1 MKEPGIAGLI
11 GGMGPEATVDLMRR
25 VIRATPAEDDADH
38 VHMIVD
44 NNPRV
49 PSRIRALIEGDGE
62 SPVPC
67 LREMARRLETHG
79 AHFLAIPCNSAHA
92 YFDEIAS
99 AVSIPVLHMIRLTV
113 EAVADECPGLRF
125 VGVLASSAVLTTGL
139 YEEAF
144 RRAGVEVLYPR
155 ESLQGRIMQAIREI
169 KAGGLGAAG
178 EEAILE
184 AARDLQERGAG
195 ALVVACTELSLA
207 AGALAGRDRVYDA
220 AQVLAEAIVDAA
232 SGEVRRPSPSGGP
245 APGSRSRR
253 APGRPGSS

>member
-62 SPVPC
+62 SPAPC

-79 AHFLAIPCNSAHA
+79 AHFLAIPCNTAHA

-99 AVSIPVLHMIRLTV
+99 AVSIPVLHMIRLTA
-113 EAVADECPGLRF
+113 EAVTAESPDLRF
-125 VGVLASSAVLTTGL
+125 VGVLASSAVIMTGL
-139 YEEAF
+139 YEKAF

-155 ESLQGRIMQAIREI
+155 GSLQDRIMQAIRQI
-169 KAGGLGAAG
+169 KAGRLGRAG
-178 EEAILE
+178 EETLLE
-184 AARDLQERGAG
+184 AARDLDEQGAE
-195 ALVVACTELSLA
+195 AIVVACTELSLA
-207 AGALAGRDRVYDA
+207 AGPLAGRGRVYDA
-220 AQVLAEAIVDAA
+220 AQVLAEAIVRTA
-232 SGEVRRPSPSGGP
+232 SCDVRRPSSPGGP
-245 APGSRSRR
+245 GPG
-253 APGRPGSS
+253 